1 MSNNA
6 HIMSKTF
13 IYSEEAPSRLD
24 VWLST
29 QLGITRSQVQ
39 KLIGR
44 DLVLVDGKLP
54 KKTGD
59 QLFADTKVEVLEKS
73 EMATESDKDIK
84 KKVGL
89 KKFIPQVIRETDTYV
104 VIEKPAGLSVHPE
117 QHETTAAELVETETV
132 AGWVVS
138 TYPEV
143 YGVGEYS
150 NRPGIVHRLDKDT
163 SGLMVIARTQT
174 MFNHLKQQFQDR
186 SVKKKYV
193 ALVHGHLP
201 VPHGF
206 LDFKVARAK
215 DGRMAARPNVTEVT
229 LKNVMAIQDGREAL
243 TEFSVAK
250 EFVNYTLVDVTLHT
264 GRTHQIRV
272 HMFAY
277 NHPLVGDPLYFNKKM
292 KRDLDKQLGRVFLH
306 STELSFTDLKG
317 EEVSTHSPL
326 PKILTNILAELR
338 PV

>member
-1 MSNNA
+1 
-6 HIMSKTF
+6 MSKTF
-13 IYSEEAPSRLD
+13 IYSDENPARLD
-24 VWLST
+24 VWLAT
-29 QLGITRSQVQ
+29 QLQITRSQVQ

-44 DLVLVDGKLP
+44 DLVMVDGKLP

-73 EMATESDKDIK
+73 ELAEASDKDTK
-84 KKVGL
+84 KKPFAR
-89 KKFIPQVIRETDTYV
+89 KFVPKIIEETETYV
-104 VIEKPAGLSVHPE
+104 VIEKPAGLAVHPE
-117 QHETTAAELVETETV
+117 QHETTAAELLETETV
-132 AGWVVS
+132 AGWVVAE
-138 TYPEV
+138 YPEA

-163 SGLMVIARTQT
+163 SGLMVIARTQP
-174 MFNHLKQQFQDR
+174 MFEHLKKQFQDR

-206 LDFKVARAK
+206 LDFKIARAK

-277 NHPLVGDPLYFNKKM
+277 NHPLVGDPLYFNKKA

-306 STELSFTDLKG
+306 STELSFADLAG
-317 EEVSTHSPL
+317 TEVSFTSPL
-326 PKILTNILAELR
+326 PKILTNLLAELR